1 MPKGYKKKKGCW
13 CPSDF
18 DDSTAMSD
26 STSVDINEDFIFDTP
41 LDELVDNLYAKRSV
55 TRENALVE
63 IVDSFESDDLLSFVE
78 NQYITIS
85 YLFIN
90 SIKKGMTKETNLACR
105 AIGLLSFTVGGGTG
119 SHEIMKEALPQLCKI
134 LSGSDQSKIP
144 AVVKCIGLLAFLGA
158 DDLDE
163 TEVALEAIWKII
175 QPKTGN
181 NVTTVKYEP
190 PVVVAAI
197 TAWTFLLTTIS
208 TWRINQENWTKYILD
223 ISNLLEA
230 DDRTVRMAAGEAIAL
245 FFELKLFDVKPA
257 EEDAKYFQRLTYMN
271 NMKAKVTAQIDA
283 LSCEAS
289 HKGANKK
296 NRSAQRELFGNIW
309 DYVMNGGD
317 IEETVKMSSRGTI
330 LCISSWAELI
340 QLNFIKHFL
349 RKGFHQHAQY
359 NPLMREIF
367 TLDEDEIEYLP
378 NRVKKIHRS
387 KSKRRHYMQI
397 KKERDIAEARKQSF
411 FNELIY

>member
-1 MPKGYKKKKGCW
+1 MAKDFDFFFLLSGYKKKKGCW

-18 DDSTAMSD
+18 DNSTAMSD

-55 TRENALVE
+55 RRENALVE
-63 IVDSFESDDLLSFVE
+63 LVDSFESDDLLSFVE

-119 SHEIMKEALPQLCKI
+119 SHEIMNEALPQLCKI

-175 QPKTGN
+175 QPKSGN

-208 TWRINQENWTKYILD
+208 TWRINQENWTKYISDL
-223 ISNLLEA
+223 SNLLEA

-257 EEDAKYFQRLTYMN
+257 EEDAN
-271 NMKAKVTAQIDA
+271 
-283 LSCEAS
+283 

-330 LCISSWAELI
+330 LCVSSWAELI

-367 TLDEDEIEYLP
+367 TFDEDEIEYLP

>member
-1 MPKGYKKKKGCW
+1 MAKGYKKNKGCQ
-13 CPSDF
+13 CPSDIY
-18 DDSTAMSD
+18 DTESTIS
-26 STSVDINEDFIFDTP
+26 SCINEDFTFDSP
-41 LDELVDNLYAKRSV
+41 LDELVDNLYAKRSL

-63 IVDSFESDDLLSFVE
+63 LVDAFESSDLLPFVE
-78 NQYITIS
+78 NQCATIS

-105 AIGLLSFTVGGGTG
+105 AIGLLSFTMGGGTG
-119 SHEIMKEALPQLCKI
+119 SHEIMEEALPQLCKL

-163 TEVALEAIWKII
+163 TEMALEAIWKII
-175 QPKTGN
+175 QPKSRY

-190 PVVVAAI
+190 PVVVAAL
-197 TAWTFLLTTIS
+197 TAWSFLLTTIS
-208 TWRINQENWTKYILD
+208 TWRIKHENWTKYISDL
-223 ISNLLEA
+223 STLLEA
-230 DDRTVRMAAGEAIAL
+230 DDRTVRIAAGEAIAL

-257 EEDAKYFQRLTYMN
+257 EEDSEYFQRLIYMQ

-296 NRSAQRELFGNIW
+296 NLSAQRELFHEIW
-309 DYVMNGGD
+309 DYVMNGGN
-317 IEETVKMSSRGTI
+317 IKETIKLSSRGTI
-330 LCISSWAELI
+330 LCISSWTELI
-340 QLNFIKHFL
+340 QLNFLRHFL
-349 RKGFHQHAQY
+349 RKGFLQHAQY

-367 TLDEDEIEYLP
+367 TFGVDEKENLP
-378 NRVKKIHRS
+378 HRVKKIHRS
-387 KSKRRHYMQI
+387 ESERKHYMQM

-411 FNELIY
+411 FNELY